1 MSLPRLN
8 SFVIRDH
15 NGQSFPACEQHVHEI
30 RTITLDL
37 DDTLWAIAPVIAR
50 AEQHL
55 YEWFGE
61 HYPRI
66 VEQFSMLEIL
76 ALRNRV
82 IEENRDRS
90 HDLTF
95 LRRTVIARLGQEAGY
110 DNIPIDTAFAV
121 FDKIRNEPE
130 LFPDVR
136 PVLESLK
143 KRYTLVAVTD
153 GNANLDKIGISDL
166 FDEFVSA
173 QTAGAAKPDRRIY
186 DAAVSIGG
194 ASQSQTLHVGD
205 HPEKDV
211 QGARDA
217 GLKTVWIN
225 RVEADWPDT
234 LAAPDRIV
242 SNLYELDRIL
252 VPLR

>member
-1 MSLPRLN
+1 MGLSRLN
-8 SFVIRDH
+8 SFAIRDH
-15 NGQSFPACEQHVHEI
+15 NGQSFGTCEQHVHEI

-50 AEQHL
+50 AEQRL

-61 HYPRI
+61 RFPGI
-66 VEQFSMLEIL
+66 VEQFSMPDIL

-82 IEENRDRS
+82 IEENRDRI
-90 HDLTF
+90 HDMTL
-95 LRRTVIARLGQEAGY
+95 LRRAVIARVGQESGY
-110 DNIPIDTAFAV
+110 DDIPIDEAFAV
-121 FDKIRNEPE
+121 FDKARNEPE

-136 PVLESLK
+136 PALESLK
-143 KRYTLVAVTD
+143 QRYTLVAVTD
-153 GNANLDKIGISDL
+153 GNANLEKIGISDL
-166 FDEFVSA
+166 FDDFISA
-173 QTAGAAKPDRRIY
+173 RAVGAAKPDRRIF
-186 DAAVSIGG
+186 DAAVSVGV
-194 ASQSQTLHVGD
+194 APQAQTLHVGD

-225 RVEADWPDT
+225 RVEARWPDA
-234 LAAPDRIV
+234 LDAADRV
-242 SNLYELDRIL
+242 VTNLHELDRIL

>member
-1 MSLPRLN
+1 MQ
-8 SFVIRDH
+8 D
-15 NGQSFPACEQHVHEI
+15 I

-37 DDTLWAIAPVIAR
+37 DDTLWAIGPVIVR

-55 YEWFGE
+55 YKWFGE
-61 HYPRI
+61 RYPRI
-66 VEQFSMLEIL
+66 VEQFSMLDIL
-76 ALRNRV
+76 ALRDRV
-82 IEENRDRS
+82 IEENRERAY
-90 HDLTF
+90 DLRF
-95 LRRTVIARLGQEAGY
+95 LRCAVIARLGQESGY
-110 DNIPIDTAFAV
+110 DNIPIDEAFAV

-136 PVLESLK
+136 PALESLK

-153 GNANLDKIGISDL
+153 GNANLDKIGIGDL

-173 QTAGAAKPDRRIY
+173 QTAGAAKPDRKIY
-186 DAAVSIGG
+186 DEAVSVGG
-194 ASQSQTLHVGD
+194 AAQSQTLHVGD

-211 QGARDA
+211 QGARAA

-225 RVEADWPDT
+225 RVEALWPDA
-234 LAAPDRIV
+234 LAAPDSV
-242 SNLYELDRIL
+242 VTDLHELDRIL

>member
-1 MSLPRLN
+1 MTDRIVSAKSERN
-8 SFVIRDH
+8 R
-15 NGQSFPACEQHVHEI
+15 
-30 RTITLDL
+30 
-37 DDTLWAIAPVIAR
+37 R
-50 AEQHL
+50 AEN
-55 YEWFGE
+55 EDVFA
-61 HYPRI
+61 HYDT
-66 VEQFSMLEIL
+66 EYGSLL
-76 ALRNRV
+76 L
-82 IEENRDRS
+82 
-90 HDLTF
+90 
-95 LRRTVIARLGQEAGY
+95 IADGMGGAEAGY
-110 DNIPIDTAFAV
+110 DNIPIDEAFAV

-173 QTAGAAKPDRRIY
+173 QTAGAAKPDRRIF
-186 DAAVSIGG
+186 DAAVSVGG
-194 ASQSQTLHVGD
+194 APQAQTLHVGD

-225 RVEADWPDT
+225 RDEADWPET
-234 LAAPDRIV
+234 LAAPDRV
-242 SNLYELDRIL
+242 VTDLYELDRIL

>member
-1 MSLPRLN
+1 MGLSRLN

-15 NGQSFPACEQHVHEI
+15 NGQSFGTCEQHVHDI

-50 AEQHL
+50 AQQRL

-61 HYPRI
+61 RFPGI
-66 VEQFSMLEIL
+66 VEQFSMSEIFE
-76 ALRNRV
+76 LRKRV
-82 IEENRDRS
+82 IEQNRDRAY
-90 HDLTF
+90 DLTF
-95 LRRTVIARLGQEAGY
+95 LNRAVIARLGQECGY
-110 DNIPIDTAFAV
+110 DDIPIDEAFAV
-121 FDKIRNEPE
+121 FDDVRNDPE

-136 PVLESLK
+136 PALESLK
-143 KRYTLVAVTD
+143 QRYTLVAVTD

-173 QTAGAAKPDRRIY
+173 RTAGAAKPDRRIF
-186 DAAVSIGG
+186 DLAVSAGG
-194 ASQSQTLHVGD
+194 APQAQTLHVGD

-225 RVEADWPDT
+225 RVEARWPDA
-234 LAAPDRIV
+234 LDAPDRVIT
-242 SNLYELDRIL
+242 NLHELDRIL
-252 VPLR
+252 APLR

>member
-1 MSLPRLN
+1 MALSRLN

-15 NGQSFPACEQHVHEI
+15 NGQSFGTCEQPVHDI

-37 DDTLWAIAPVIAR
+37 DDTLWAIGPVIVR
-50 AEQHL
+50 AERHL

-61 HYPRI
+61 RYPRI
-66 VEQFSMLEIL
+66 VEQFSMLDIL

-82 IEENRDRS
+82 IEENRERAY
-90 HDLTF
+90 DLTF
-95 LRRTVIARLGQEAGY
+95 LRRAVIARLGQESGY
-110 DNIPIDTAFAV
+110 DNIPIDEAFAV
-121 FDKIRNEPE
+121 FDKVRNELE

-136 PVLESLK
+136 PALESLK

-153 GNANLDKIGISDL
+153 GNANLDKIGIGDL

-173 QTAGAAKPDRRIY
+173 QMAGAAKPDRKIY
-186 DAAVSIGG
+186 DEAVSVGG

-225 RVEADWPDT
+225 RDEALWPDA
-234 LAAPDRIV
+234 LAAPDNV
-242 SNLYELDRIL
+242 VTDLHELDRIL
-252 VPLR
+252 VALR

>member
-1 MSLPRLN
+1 MALSRLN
-8 SFVIRDH
+8 LFAIKDH
-15 NGQSFPACEQHVHEI
+15 NGQSFGPREQTVHDI

-50 AEQHL
+50 AEQCL

-61 HYPRI
+61 RFPGI
-66 VEQFSMLEIL
+66 VEQFSMLDIL

-82 IEENRDRS
+82 FEENRDRI
-90 HDLTF
+90 HDMTI
-95 LRRTVIARLGQEAGY
+95 LRRAVIERVGKECGY
-110 DNIPIDTAFAV
+110 NNIPIDEAFAV
-121 FDKIRNEPE
+121 FDKVRNEPE

-136 PVLESLK
+136 PVLKSLK

-173 QTAGAAKPDRRIY
+173 QTAGAAKPDRRIF
-186 DAAVSIGG
+186 DAAVSVGG
-194 ASQSQTLHVGD
+194 APQAQTLHVGD
-205 HPEKDV
+205 HPQKDV

-225 RVEADWPDT
+225 RDEARWPDA
-234 LAAPDRIV
+234 LAAPDSV
-242 SNLYELDRIL
+242 VTDLYELNRIL
-252 VPLR
+252 MPLR